1 MQLVFAFWWMPPLKF
16 NEEKYLPLWN
26 QTGWFGMM
34 TDAISGFLRAPCN
47 KKGHRRKWSRIYRCF
62 STRRCTFKTLHAW
75 CHHFTT
81 PEIIKPLFYGFEIFS
96 NNSTTKYVW
105 APNLLR
111 PEDAKTPFK
120 TSYIAV
126 PTENNRKMFL
136 KHSLVYS
143 FLPFKK
149 QTSRKSWRRSSLI
162 AVNSYI
168 SFMSCV

>member
-1 MQLVFAFWWMPPLKF
+1 MPPLKF
-16 NEEKYLPLWN
+16 NEEKYLPLWS
-26 QTGWFGMM
+26 QTRMM
-34 TDAISGFLRAPCN
+34 SDAISGFLRAPCN
-47 KKGHRRKWSRIYRCF
+47 KKGHRWKWSRIYRCF
-62 STRRCTFKTLHAW
+62 STRRCIHTWSHR
-75 CHHFTT
+75 FTT
-81 PEIIKPLFYGFEIFS
+81 PEIVKPLFLWIWNFFKQLNYKICLSELQIS
-96 NNSTTKYVW
+96 SDRRTQR
-105 APNLLR
+105 LHS
-111 PEDAKTPFK
+111 K

-162 AVNSYI
+162 AVHSYI